1 MNQSFEEIKAMKIA
15 MFMKIVKNNT
25 KEVAFQFHLSKV
37 KSKGKEI
44 GYGSELKCQKYLL
57 PNRILTWDEQIEI
70 FFYRSRMNPLKYNF
84 GGQENF
90 ICSLPLDNEHILHCE
105 SLNEG
110 KSSNMEYN
118 HIFNGK
124 LKQQK
129 DTIQVLNRNMTIF
142 NKFTQ
147 AQESP

>member
-1 MNQSFEEIKAMKIA
+1 MNKSFEEIKAMKIS
-15 MFMKIVKNNT
+15 MFMKIVKHDT
-25 KEVAFQFHLSKV
+25 KEVAFQYLLSKV
-37 KSKGKEI
+37 KSKGKD
-44 GYGSELKCQKYLL
+44 YGSEIKSQKYLL

-70 FFYRSRMNPLKYNF
+70 FSYRSRMNPLKYNF

-118 HIFNGK
+118 HISMETSNSRK
-124 LKQQK
+124 
-129 DTIQVLNRNMTIF
+129 IQF
-142 NKFTQ
+142 KF
-147 AQESP
+147 